1 MRDKLWKKLTVL
13 FLVVSLVIP
22 ALPAGAAQEDL
33 KFYGKD
39 GFILTVEDGV
49 TSENLATNKLK
60 SLTFLLEYSEDGDDS
75 GAEDVDENDVIVTYE
90 DRKISDYTIED
101 IRFDKPGEVELDVD
115 IEGKTGTEF
124 EGLSDTITIQLN
136 YFNFD
141 VQGAKFYTDFLE
153 DKPIAAFGD
162 RIQLKFPKGSY
173 ITNTGQSTGPV
184 APNQEILFAVD
195 EIKDSLNEDENDS
208 TYGYV
213 FLTNSFEISHDSE
226 GLSAAQP
233 SYPGYITI
241 KYGYDDVLYKSGM
254 ISSEVAMYNVT
265 VVKYDKVKDR
275 WIPIGGIVDSKKQT
289 IMAPFDKFGTYA
301 VALNT
306 KTFNDLNDWSKP
318 YVMAL
323 AYKGIV
329 EQASDRNDG
338 RLKNNLTS
346 EINRYDFTVML
357 TKAMNWAPMNY
368 NNYFDDVTPGS
379 SPTGVRQIYKLP
391 ISGSAHHRDTLI
403 VNFEGTLIDVPINK
417 GDSANKIANKIKDE
431 MRKDSGITSRY
442 NVSVSGADI
451 IVTGSTEVRT
461 WELYTDNEGPGVT
474 TDWIDGDSAN
484 AATVTMEVYGSDTK
498 ASTLKFSMS
507 DDSWITDEEVV
518 NIEVSKGDTKSVVA
532 QKIETAI
539 KSNVAVSKYYTV
551 SRNVDTVTLKAKTP
565 GVTDLDVNLVEEDTP
580 IGVYGSMVVTSI
592 GSDSEAG
599 SNFSDGSD
607 YIMAAV
613 VNGLL
618 QGELNTSG
626 KLEMKPDNYLT
637 REEAAVF
644 ATRALKLKVAT
655 YDTKNMEKIN
665 KDLNKMFTD
674 ADTISEWAK
683 PYVQAVAKAKIM
695 TGDEY
700 GFRPH
705 GELLFNEAC
714 ALIYNIMMRN
724 DLFGK

>member
-39 GFILTVEDGV
+39 GFILTVNEVNNDEV
-49 TSENLATNKLK
+49 SKNLATNKLENL
-60 SLTFLLEYSEDGDDS
+60 SFLLEYSEDGDDS
-75 GAEDVDENDVIVTYE
+75 GAEEVDEDDVIITYM
-90 DRKISDYTIED
+90 DRKVSNFTIDD
-101 IRFDKPGEVELDVD
+101 IWFDKPGEVKLDVD
-115 IEGKTGTEF
+115 IEGKSGTEF
-124 EGLSDTITIQLN
+124 EGISDKITIQLN
-136 YFNFD
+136 YYNFD
-141 VQGAKFYTDFLE
+141 VQGAKFYSDFLE
-153 DKPIAAFGD
+153 DKPITAFGD

-173 ITNTGQSTGPV
+173 ITNIGAGTSSV
-184 APNQEILFAVD
+184 APNQKVLFEVN
-195 EIKDSLNEDENDS
+195 NEDSGNP
-208 TYGYV
+208 GYV
-213 FLTNSFEISHDSE
+213 FLTNSFKISHDDE
-226 GLSAAQP
+226 GISNGQP

-241 KYGYDDVLYKSGM
+241 KYGYDDILHKSGM
-254 ISSEVAMYNVT
+254 ISSEVAMYNIT
-265 VVKYDKVKDR
+265 VVKKANNS

-306 KTFNDLNDWSKP
+306 TTFNDLNDWSKP

-329 EQASDRNDG
+329 EQEPASGGNYG
-338 RLKNNLTS
+338 RLKADLTS

-357 TKAMNWAPMNY
+357 TKAMNWAPVSY
-368 NNYFDDVTPGS
+368 NDYFVDVNSENIPTQ
-379 SPTGVRQIYKLP
+379 TGVKQIYKLP
-391 ISGSAHHRDTLI
+391 ITGSANHRDTLI
-403 VNFEGTLIDVPINK
+403 VDFDGTKVDVPVDK
-417 GDSANKIANKIKDE
+417 GDSANKIANKIKEE
-431 MRKDSGITSRY
+431 MRKDTGITSNY
-442 NVSVSGADI
+442 NVSASGADVV
-451 IVTGSTEVRT
+451 VTGNMGVGK
-461 WELYTDNEGPGVT
+461 WGIDTDNDGPTVNIT
-474 TDWIDGDSAN
+474 PIDGDSGKAE
-484 AATVTMEVYGSDTK
+484 TVTMEVYGSDLK
-498 ASTLKFSMS
+498 ANTLKFTLS
-507 DDSWITDEEVV
+507 DDSWITKEEAV
-518 NIEVSKGDTKSVVA
+518 NIEVSKGDSNSSVA
-532 QKIETAI
+532 QKIESSI
-539 KSNVAVSKYYTV
+539 KGNVAVSKYYTV
-551 SRNVDTVTLKAKTP
+551 SRNVNEVTLKAKEP
-565 GVTDLDVNLVEEDTP
+565 GNITLNIDLKEENTP
-580 IGVYGSMVVTSI
+580 IGVSGSLVVSSV
-592 GSDSEAG
+592 GSDSGVG
-599 SNFSDGSD
+599 SNFSNGSD

-626 KLEMKPDNYLT
+626 ELEMKPDAYLT

-665 KDLNKMFTD
+665 KDLKKLFID

-705 GELLFNEAC
+705 GELQFNEAC
-714 ALIYNIMMRN
+714 ALIYNIMMSN
-724 DLFGK
+724 KLFGK

>member
-49 TSENLATNKLK
+49 TSENLATNKLE
-60 SLTFLLEYSEDGDDS
+60 SLSFSLEYSEDGDELE
-75 GAEDVDENDVIVTYE
+75 AEGVDEDDVIVTYK
-90 DRKISDYTIED
+90 DRKVSNYAGNYTIDD

-141 VQGAKFYTDFLE
+141 VQGAKFYTEFLE
-153 DKPIAAFGD
+153 DKAITAFGD

-213 FLTNSFEISHDSE
+213 FLTNSFEISHEND
-226 GLSAAQP
+226 GISAAQP

-265 VVKYDKVKDR
+265 VVKFDKAKDR

-306 KTFNDLNDWSKP
+306 KTFNDLKDWSKP

-329 EQASDRNDG
+329 EQAADRGDG
-338 RLKNNLTS
+338 RLKTDLTS

-357 TKAMNWAPMNY
+357 TKAMNWAPMSY
-368 NNYFDDVTPGS
+368 NNYFDDVNP
-379 SPTGVRQIYKLP
+379 
-391 ISGSAHHRDTLI
+391 D
-403 VNFEGTLIDVPINK
+403 
-417 GDSANKIANKIKDE
+417 
-431 MRKDSGITSRY
+431 
-442 NVSVSGADI
+442 
-451 IVTGSTEVRT
+451 
-461 WELYTDNEGPGVT
+461 
-474 TDWIDGDSAN
+474 
-484 AATVTMEVYGSDTK
+484 TVTSEVYGSDT
-498 ASTLKFSMS
+498 
-507 DDSWITDEEVV
+507 
-518 NIEVSKGDTKSVVA
+518 
-532 QKIETAI
+532 
-539 KSNVAVSKYYTV
+539 
-551 SRNVDTVTLKAKTP
+551 
-565 GVTDLDVNLVEEDTP
+565 
-580 IGVYGSMVVTSI
+580 
-592 GSDSEAG
+592 
-599 SNFSDGSD
+599 NFSNGDD

-626 KLEMKPDNYLT
+626 ELEMKPDNYLT

-665 KDLNKMFTD
+665 KDLNKMFID